1 MLLTTDTDAAVL
13 GRGDKPRRK
22 CELRRAGSLRIS
34 TPIYL
39 IDRQVQICLK
49 CPKITENHKIEQK
62 EKNPMSI
69 DNGTTLTRR
78 RFLTSGVI
86 TASALALPYYVPASA
101 LGRGGAISP
110 SERIVM
116 GGIGIGGRGS
126 YDLGWMLN
134 EPDVQWIAVC
144 DVLKSRRQAAKN
156 TVDSKYG
163 NKDCAVYGDLRQFLA
178 ERADVDA
185 VLIATGDRWHAL
197 ASIMAMRAGKDV
209 YCEKPACLTM
219 TQGKM
224 VVETARR
231 YGRIYQTGAQRL
243 SEGNHVFAI
252 EMARSG
258 RLGQIHTAYAD
269 IRWRDGMRHDW
280 LPAEPEPS
288 KDELD
293 WDIWLGPCPWRP
305 YNSDYV
311 NGGWY
316 HFYDFATDVAMWGA
330 HSVAQALA
338 GLDMKDVFFIEFE
351 YAGPDETMV
360 TRLSNGV
367 KLVLFRVS
375 GSVWEPCKYWH
386 GACGE
391 RFDGPEGW
399 VAAADG
405 YSSPDVSSPA
415 LLREY
420 KKVLADYT
428 NRTQRKLNHVRDFFD
443 CIRSRQPTVANPD
456 VMYQSMNICLAAD
469 ICEQLKRNLKFDLS
483 KAEFVGDP
491 EANRMRSRAI
501 RAPYIV

>member
-1 MLLTTDTDAAVL
+1 
-13 GRGDKPRRK
+13 
-22 CELRRAGSLRIS
+22 
-34 TPIYL
+34 
-39 IDRQVQICLK
+39 
-49 CPKITENHKIEQK
+49 
-62 EKNPMSI
+62 MSF
-69 DNGTTLTRR
+69 DNSTTLTRR
-78 RFLTSGVI
+78 RFLTRGVMA
-86 TASALALPYYVPASA
+86 ASAVALPYYVPVSA
-101 LGRGGAISP
+101 LGRGGTVAP

-116 GGIGIGGRGS
+116 GGIGMGGRGS
-126 YDLGWMLN
+126 SDLGWMLN
-134 EPDVQWIAVC
+134 EPDVQWVAVC

-156 TVDSKYG
+156 IVDSKYG
-163 NKDCAVYGDLRQFLA
+163 NKDCAVYGDMRQLLA
-178 ERADVDA
+178 ERTDVDA

-219 TQGKM
+219 VQGQM

-258 RLGQIHTAYAD
+258 RLGQIHTVYAD
-269 IRWRDGMRHDW
+269 IRWRDGLRHDW

-288 KDELD
+288 KNELD
-293 WDIWLGPCPWRP
+293 WDIWLGACPWRP
-305 YNSDYV
+305 YNAGYV
-311 NGGWY
+311 NGGGWY

-338 GLDMKDVFFIEFE
+338 GLDMSDVFSIEFE
-351 YAGPDETMV
+351 YAGPDQTMV
-360 TRLSNGV
+360 TRLSSGV

-375 GSVWEPCKYWH
+375 GSVWEPCEYWY

-405 YSSPDVSSPA
+405 YGSPDVSSPS

-420 KKVLADYT
+420 KKVLAEYT
-428 NRTQRKLNHVRDFFD
+428 DRTQRPMNHVRDFFD
-443 CIRSRQPTVANPD
+443 CIRSRQLTVAHPE
-456 VMYQSMNICLAAD
+456 VMYRSMNICLAAD
-469 ICEQLKRNLKFDLS
+469 ICERLKRNLKFDLRN
-483 KAEFVGDP
+483 AEFVGDHDLIQLKL
-491 EANRMRSRAI
+491 R
-501 RAPYIV
+501 